1 MKNMI
6 ATGVAVLAIG
16 GPALAQDSP
25 EKFYARQSLR
35 PAAASETPSDGLDG
49 AWNAG
54 EWSPWSSTCGEATRT
69 RSVSCMA
76 AGEIVG
82 DEMCSAERPL
92 AQEEDYLVSGCQNLF
107 GDPSFENGSS
117 WAAMPSGIMGTENP
131 HSGSRYVSA
140 TTLTQVVTLEPG
152 RSYHVSIFSR
162 GCSRVRYLVRDD
174 SPNSSYDVLS
184 NSGDIPETGWQNVS
198 FTFEAQSANS
208 QIRFLGG
215 CSYDTASIVQVG

>member
-1 MKNMI
+1 MKKLI
-6 ATGVAVLAIG
+6 AAGAVVLAIG
-16 GPALAQDSP
+16 GPALAQNSA
-25 EKFYARQSLR
+25 EQFYARQSLR
-35 PAAASETPSDGLDG
+35 PASASENPSDATDG

-54 EWSPWSSTCGEATRT
+54 EWSPWSRTCGEATRT
-69 RSVSCMA
+69 RTVSCMA
-76 AGEIVG
+76 GGEIAA
-82 DEMCSAERPL
+82 DEMCSAERPT

-107 GDPSFENGSS
+107 GDPSFEGGFS
-117 WAAMPSGIMGTENP
+117 WAATPSGNTGSESP

-140 TTLTQVVTLEPG
+140 TILTQVVTLEPG

-198 FTFEAQSANS
+198 FTFEAKSVNS

-215 CSYDTASIVQVG
+215 CNYDTASIVQVG